1 MPIPD
6 HLVEEIRQRA
16 DLVEVVSEHTR
27 LKRTGKTWRGPCPL
41 HGGEGPNFSVDPAKG
56 FYKCFVCGE
65 AGTIYN
71 FLMKQSGMTFP
82 EAVRAVA
89 ARVGVEV
96 PDEREQKRDREDD
109 PNRVLYEVNGFA
121 AKWFRDQLASPAG
134 AKARDYLANRG
145 ITPETIERFGLGW
158 APESFDAFGTA
169 ARTAGFHTA
178 DLLAVGL
185 VKEAKR
191 TGRDPYDAF
200 RGRVI
205 FPIVDLGGRELGF
218 GGRILEAVENT
229 PKYLNSPESPIYH
242 KGGTLY
248 GLGWSRGAI
257 RKDGVALVV
266 EGYMDYVSLAAHGI
280 GNAVAP
286 LGTAMTEEQAALIAR
301 YAPRAILLYD
311 SDKAGLKAT
320 FRNGDQL
327 LRAGVEVLVATLPEG
342 EDPDSLVRAQGEAAL
357 RRYLDDAIDVMERKL
372 QLLDR
377 KGLFTSIKG
386 TRRAIDVLLPTV
398 RAARDGVVRGLY
410 LKRISDRTGIP
421 VEALEKEV
429 GDAGEESRLPLDA
442 RGEPRRDSR
451 ATRHQADLSGRYDQ
465 QPPQQDWGGRR
476 ERGFPERGFMERGGG
491 QGRDGGKRSQGGFGD
506 RGRGQGYDRGQSQ
519 GYDRGRPERATPQM
533 RVRMGAERN
542 LLMMMFHGE
551 RWVEECAKFVGPA
564 DFHDPD
570 YRQLFRV
577 LIETEG
583 RRDPEGRWLLEFPE
597 DLGGDV
603 EAIRQQAEHHDWTG
617 APAFFA
623 LNMDRILA
631 RPLEKKSRD
640 LKRDAPSDGE
650 MDDEILARMKEHLA
664 FKRDNPH
671 LNLKHGILDPNDPI
685 LNERH

>member
-27 LKRTGKTWRGPCPL
+27 LKRSGKTWRGPCPL

-65 AGTIYN
+65 AGTVYN

-82 EAVRAVA
+82 EAVRSVA
-89 ARVGVEV
+89 ARVGVEI
-96 PDEREQKRDREDD
+96 PDEREQRRDREED
-109 PNRVLYEVNGFA
+109 PNFVLYEVNGFA

-134 AKARDYLANRG
+134 QKARDYLARRG
-145 ITPETIERFGLGW
+145 ITPESVERFGLGW
-158 APESFDAFGTA
+158 APESFDQFGTA
-169 ARTAGFHTA
+169 ARKAGFHTA

-185 VKEAKR
+185 VKEGKK
-191 TGRDPYDAF
+191 TGREPYDAF

-205 FPIVDLGGRELGF
+205 FPIEDLGGRVLAF

-242 KGGTLY
+242 KGRTLY

-257 RKDGVALVV
+257 RKEGVALVV

-280 GNAVAP
+280 PNAVAP
-286 LGTAMTEEQAALIAR
+286 LGTALTDEQATLIGQF
-301 YAPRAILLYD
+301 APRAILLYD

-386 TRRAIDVLLPTV
+386 TRRAVDVLLPTV
-398 RAARDGVVRGLY
+398 RGARDGVVRGLY
-410 LKRISDRTGIP
+410 LKRISDRTGVP

-429 GDAGEESRLPLDA
+429 GDSEEQRVPLDP
-442 RGEPRRDSR
+442 RGEPRRGDGR
-451 ATRHQADLSGRYDQ
+451 GARYQADLSGRYGGEPQ
-465 QPPQQDWGGRR
+465 RPYPQPGYQDWGGQRQYGERR
-476 ERGFPERGFMERGGG
+476 EQGERRQFGERRQGYGERRGPRYEPER
-491 QGRDGGKRSQGGFGD
+491 
-506 RGRGQGYDRGQSQ
+506 
-519 GYDRGRPERATPQM
+519 PNPQI

-542 LLMMMFHGE
+542 LLMMMFHSE
-551 RWVEECAKFVGPA
+551 RWIEDAAKLVGPD
-564 DFHDPD
+564 DFLDPD
-570 YRQLFRV
+570 YRTLFRL

-583 RRDPEGRWLLEFPE
+583 RRDPEGKWLLEFPE
-597 DLGGDV
+597 DLAAEV
-603 EAIRQQAEHHDWTG
+603 EKILALGALHDWSNAG
-617 APAFFA
+617 NYFVE
-623 LNMDRILA
+623 NMDDILA
-631 RPLEKKSRD
+631 RPMEQQARD
-640 LKRDAPSDGE
+640 LKHDAPTGDE
-650 MDDEILARMKEHLA
+650 MDADILARMKEHLA
-664 FKRDNPH
+664 LRRENKHLKFKP
-671 LNLKHGILDPNDPI
+671 GILDPDDPI
-685 LNERH
+685 LNERR

>member
-27 LKRTGKTWRGPCPL
+27 LKRAGKTWRGPCPL

-65 AGTIYN
+65 AGTVYN

-96 PDEREQKRDREDD
+96 PDEREQRRDREDD

-121 AKWFRDQLASPAG
+121 AKWFRDQLASDAG
-134 AKARDYLANRG
+134 KKARDYLAGRG
-145 ITPETIERFGLGW
+145 ITPESIERFGLGW

-169 ARTAGFHTA
+169 ARKAGFHTA
-178 DLLAVGL
+178 DLLALGL
-185 VKEAKR
+185 VKEAKK
-191 TGRDPYDAF
+191 TGREPYDAF

-205 FPIVDLGGRELGF
+205 FPIVDLGGRELAF

-242 KGGTLY
+242 KGRTLY

-257 RKDGVALVV
+257 RKEEVALVV

-280 GNAVAP
+280 ANAVAP
-286 LGTAMTEEQAALIAR
+286 LGTAMTDEQAALIAQ

-386 TRRAIDVLLPTV
+386 TRRAVDVLLPTV

-410 LKRISDRTGIP
+410 LKRISDRTGVP

-429 GDAGEESRLPLDA
+429 GDSGDGSRLPLDA
-442 RGEPRRDSR
+442 RGEPRREGR
-451 ATRHQADLSGRYDQ
+451 NARYQANLPGHYDP
-465 QPPQQDWGGRR
+465 PPQQDWGNGR
-476 ERGFPERGFMERGGG
+476 ERGFGERR
-491 QGRDGGKRSQGGFGD
+491 
-506 RGRGQGYDRGQSQ
+506 QGYGE
-519 GYDRGRPERATPQM
+519 RPPPRSASDL

-542 LLMMMFHGE
+542 LLMMMFKSE
-551 RWVEECAKFVGPA
+551 DVIDQCIEFIGP
-564 DFHDPD
+564 DEFQDHD
-570 YRQLFRV
+570 YRRIYRV
-577 LIETEG
+577 LLETQG
-583 RRDPEGRWLLEFPE
+583 KRDDGNLWLEAFPE
-597 DLGGDV
+597 DLQREVD
-603 EAIRQQAEHHDWTG
+603 AIREDALHYDGSGTT
-617 APAFFA
+617 AFFA
-623 LNMDRILA
+623 ENMDRLRARLIEEERKKMKHESPPPHGEADYLA
-631 RPLEKKSRD
+631 RLQEQWRVATVEKPKT
-640 LKRDAPSDGE
+640 KPGA
-650 MDDEILARMKEHLA
+650 I
-664 FKRDNPH
+664 
-671 LNLKHGILDPNDPI
+671 DPTDPFG
-685 LNERH
+685 RAGRR

>member
-1 MPIPD
+1 LPIPD

-65 AGTIYN
+65 AGTVYN

-96 PDEREQKRDREDD
+96 PDEREQRRERDDD

-134 AKARDYLANRG
+134 QKARDYLANRG

-158 APESFDAFGTA
+158 APETFDAFGTA
-169 ARTAGFHTA
+169 ARKAGFHTA

-185 VKEAKR
+185 VKEARK

-248 GLGWSRGAI
+248 GLGWSRHAI
-257 RKDGVALVV
+257 RKEQVALVV

-280 GNAVAP
+280 NHAVAP
-286 LGTAMTEEQAALIAR
+286 LGTAMTEDQAALIAQ

-342 EDPDSLVRAQGEAAL
+342 EDPDSLVRAQGETAL

-372 QLLDR
+372 QILDR
-377 KGLFTSIKG
+377 RGLFTSIKG
-386 TRRAIDVLLPTV
+386 TRRAVDVLLPTV

-410 LKRISDRTGIP
+410 LKRISDRTGVP
-421 VEALEKEV
+421 VDTLEKEV
-429 GDAGEESRLPLDA
+429 GDSEEQRLPLDA
-442 RGEPRRDSR
+442 RGEPRRESR
-451 ATRHQADLSGRYDQ
+451 GARYQADLSGRYDE
-465 QPPQQDWGGRR
+465 PPPRQDWGNGR
-476 ERGFPERGFMERGGG
+476 ERGFGERRP
-491 QGRDGGKRSQGGFGD
+491 QGYVDKRQQGYGD
-506 RGRGQGYDRGQSQ
+506 RRPQGYDRPQ
-519 GYDRGRPERATPQM
+519 RATPQM
-533 RVRMGAERN
+533 RVRMGAERD
-542 LLMMMFHGE
+542 LLMMMFHAE
-551 RWVEECAKFVGPA
+551 RWVEEVAKFVGPA
-564 DFHDPD
+564 DFEDPD

-597 DLGGDV
+597 DLASDV
-603 EAIRQQAEHHDWTG
+603 ESIRQHAEHHDWTG
-617 APAFFA
+617 AQAFFA
-623 LNMDRILA
+623 ENMDKLLA
-631 RPLEKKSRD
+631 RPVEKKGRD
-640 LKRDAPSDGE
+640 FKVEASTGNE
-650 MDDEILARMKEHLA
+650 MDADILVRMREHME

-671 LNLKHGILDPNDPI
+671 LKVKHGILDPNDPI
-685 LNERH
+685 VNERR

>member
-1 MPIPD
+1 LPIPD

-27 LKRTGKTWRGPCPL
+27 LKRAGKTWRGPCPL

-71 FLMKQSGMTFP
+71 FLMKQSGMSFP

-96 PDEREQKRDREDD
+96 PDEREQRRERDDD

-121 AKWFRDQLASPAG
+121 AKWFRDQLASDAG
-134 AKARDYLANRG
+134 KKARDYLANRG
-145 ITPETIERFGLGW
+145 ITPESIERFGLGW

-169 ARTAGFHTA
+169 ARKAGYHTA
-178 DLLAVGL
+178 DLLALGL
-185 VKEAKR
+185 VKEAKK
-191 TGRDPYDAF
+191 TGREPYDAF

-242 KGGTLY
+242 KGSTLY
-248 GLGWSRGAI
+248 GLGWSRHAI
-257 RKDGVALVV
+257 RKEGVALVV

-280 GNAVAP
+280 NHGVAP
-286 LGTAMTEEQAALIAR
+286 LGTAMTEEQAALIAQ

-377 KGLFTSIKG
+377 KGLFTSIRG
-386 TRRAIDVLLPTV
+386 TRRAVDVLLPTV

-410 LKRISDRTGIP
+410 LKRISDRTGVP

-429 GDAGEESRLPLDA
+429 GDSEESRLPLDA
-442 RGEPRRDSR
+442 RGEPRRE
-451 ATRHQADLSGRYDQ
+451 TRGARYQADLSGRYEDA
-465 QPPQQDWGGRR
+465 PPRQDWGERR
-476 ERGFPERGFMERGGG
+476 ERGFPERRGG
-491 QGRDGGKRSQGGFGD
+491 D
-506 RGRGQGYDRGQSQ
+506 RRGQGGYERRPQQ
-519 GYDRGRPERATPQM
+519 GYGQRPERATPQM

-551 RWVEECAKFVGPA
+551 RWIEDAAKLLGPD
-564 DFHDPD
+564 DFSDPD
-570 YRQLFRV
+570 YRVLFRV
-577 LIETEG
+577 LMETEG
-583 RRDPEGRWLLEFPE
+583 RRDPEGRWLMEFPE
-597 DLGGDV
+597 DLAAEV
-603 EAIRQQAEHHDWTG
+603 ETIRQQAEHLDWSAATV
-617 APAFFA
+617 FFA
-623 LNMDRILA
+623 ENMDHLVQRPVA
-631 RPLEKKSRD
+631 REMSQIKHQSSADEAQYMQQLKQLFDYAKQPRD
-640 LKRDAPSDGE
+640 RPRS
-650 MDDEILARMKEHLA
+650 MDP
-664 FKRDNPH
+664 DNPFY
-671 LNLKHGILDPNDPI
+671 GPP
-685 LNERH
+685 R

>member
-1 MPIPD
+1 LPIPD

-27 LKRTGKTWRGPCPL
+27 LKRAGKTWRGPCPL

-89 ARVGVEV
+89 ARVGVEI
-96 PDEREQKRDREDD
+96 PDERAQRREQEDD
-109 PNRVLYEVNGFA
+109 PNRVLYEVSDFA
-121 AKWFRDQLASPAG
+121 RKWFREQLASPAG
-134 AKARDYLANRG
+134 QRARDYLARRG
-145 ITPETIERFGLGW
+145 ITPESIERFGLGW

-169 ARTAGFHTA
+169 ARKAGFHTA

-185 VKEAKR
+185 VKEAKK
-191 TGRDPYDAF
+191 TGREPYDAF
-200 RGRVI
+200 RGRVT
-205 FPIVDLGGRELGF
+205 FPIEDLGGRALGF

-242 KGGTLY
+242 KGSTLY

-257 RKDGVALVV
+257 RKEGVALVV

-280 GNAVAP
+280 SNAVAP
-286 LGTAMTEEQAALIAR
+286 LGTALTSEQAALIAQ

-357 RRYLDDAIDVMERKL
+357 RRFLDDAIDVMERKL

-377 KGLFTSIKG
+377 RGLFTSIKG
-386 TRRAIDVLLPTV
+386 TRRAVDVLLPTV

-410 LKRISDRTGIP
+410 LKRISDRTGVP
-421 VEALEKEV
+421 VEALEKEA
-429 GDAGEESRLPLDA
+429 GDSEAARLPLDP
-442 RGEPRRDSR
+442 RGEPRRDGR
-451 ATRHQADLSGRYDQ
+451 GTRYQADLPDRYG
-465 QPPQQDWGGRR
+465 PPPQQQDWGNGRD
-476 ERGFPERGFMERGGG
+476 RGFQERRFGER
-491 QGRDGGKRSQGGFGD
+491 RAPAE
-506 RGRGQGYDRGQSQ
+506 
-519 GYDRGRPERATPQM
+519 RPRPTPQM

-542 LLMMMFHGE
+542 LLMMMFHAE
-551 RWVEECAKFVGPA
+551 RWVEECAKLVGPE
-564 DFHDPD
+564 DFTDPD
-570 YRQLFRV
+570 YRTLFRV

-583 RRDPEGRWLLEFPE
+583 RRDAEGKWLLEFPE
-597 DLGGDV
+597 DLAADV
-603 EAIRQQAEHHDWTG
+603 EKIRALGELHDWTSAG
-617 APAFFA
+617 NYFVE
-623 LNMDRILA
+623 NMDDILA
-631 RPLEKKSRD
+631 RPVEKVGRD
-640 LKRDAPSDGE
+640 FKVEASTGDE
-650 MDDEILARMKEHLA
+650 MDADILARMRDHLA
-664 FKRDNPH
+664 FKRENKH
-671 LNLKHGILDPNDPI
+671 LRLKPGILDPNDPI
-685 LNERH
+685 LNERR

>member
-27 LKRTGKTWRGPCPL
+27 LKRAGKTWRGPCPL

-65 AGTIYN
+65 AGTVYN
-71 FLMKQSGMTFP
+71 FLMKHSGMTFP

-96 PDEREQKRDREDD
+96 PDEREQRRERDDD

-134 AKARDYLANRG
+134 QKARDYLAGRG
-145 ITPETIERFGLGW
+145 ITPESIERFGLGW
-158 APESFDAFGTA
+158 APETFDAFGTA
-169 ARTAGFHTA
+169 ARKAGFHTA

-191 TGRDPYDAF
+191 TGREPYDAF

-205 FPIVDLGGRELGF
+205 FPIVDLGGRELAF
-218 GGRILEAVENT
+218 GGRILEAVENA

-242 KGGTLY
+242 KGNTLY

-286 LGTAMTEEQAALIAR
+286 LGTSMTEEQAALIAQ

-342 EDPDSLVRAQGEAAL
+342 EDPDSLVRAQGEAVL

-377 KGLFTSIKG
+377 RGLFTSIRG
-386 TRRAIDVLLPTV
+386 TRRAVDVLLPTV

-410 LKRISDRTGIP
+410 LKRISDRTGVP
-421 VEALEKEV
+421 VEALEKEA
-429 GDAGEESRLPLDA
+429 GDSEEQRVPLDP
-442 RGEPRRDSR
+442 RGEPRRDVR
-451 ATRHQADLSGRYDQ
+451 GARYQADLGPRYGE
-465 QPPQQDWGGRR
+465 PPRQDWGDRRRLGIPERR
-476 ERGFPERGFMERGGG
+476 EGA
-491 QGRDGGKRSQGGFGD
+491 GD
-506 RGRGQGYDRGQSQ
+506 RRQAAGYG
-519 GYDRGRPERATPQM
+519 GRPERATPQM
-533 RVRMGAERN
+533 RLRMGAERN

-564 DFHDPD
+564 DFLDPD
-570 YRQLFRV
+570 YRTLFRV

-583 RRDPEGRWLLEFPE
+583 RRDPEGKWLLEFPE
-597 DLGGDV
+597 DLAAEV
-603 EAIRQQAEHHDWTG
+603 EKIRALGELHDWTN
-617 APAFFA
+617 AQNYFIE
-623 LNMDRILA
+623 NMDDILA
-631 RPLEKKSRD
+631 RPVEKEFRD
-640 LKRDAPSDGE
+640 LKADAPTGNE
-650 MDDEILARMKEHLA
+650 MNADILARMAEKHAYKRENKHL
-664 FKRDNPH
+664 K
-671 LNLKHGILDPNDPI
+671 LKPGILDPNDPI
-685 LNERH
+685 LNERR

>member
-1 MPIPD
+1 LPIPD

-65 AGTIYN
+65 AGTVYN

-96 PDEREQKRDREDD
+96 PDEREQRRERDDD

-134 AKARDYLANRG
+134 QKARDYLANRG
-145 ITPETIERFGLGW
+145 ITPDTIERFGLGW
-158 APESFDAFGTA
+158 APETFDAFGTA
-169 ARTAGFHTA
+169 ARKAGFHTA
-178 DLLAVGL
+178 DLLTVGL
-185 VKEAKR
+185 VKEAKK

-205 FPIVDLGGRELGF
+205 FPIVDLGGRELAF

-248 GLGWSRGAI
+248 GLGWSRHAI
-257 RKDGVALVV
+257 RKEGVALVV

-280 GNAVAP
+280 NHAVAP
-286 LGTAMTEEQAALIAR
+286 LGTAMTEEQAALIAQ

-357 RRYLDDAIDVMERKL
+357 RRYLNDAIDVMERKL

-377 KGLFTSIKG
+377 KGLFTSMRG
-386 TRRAIDVLLPTV
+386 TRRALDALLPTV
-398 RAARDGVVRGLY
+398 RAARDGVVRGQY
-410 LKRISDRTGIP
+410 LKSISDRTGVP
-421 VEALEKEV
+421 LEALEKEV
-429 GDAGEESRLPLDA
+429 GDSGDDSRLPLDA
-442 RGEPRRDSR
+442 RGEPRREAR
-451 ATRHQADLSGRYDQ
+451 GARYQADLSGRYDQ
-465 QPPQQDWGGRR
+465 PPQQDWGNGR
-476 ERGFPERGFMERGGG
+476 ERGFGERRQ
-491 QGRDGGKRSQGGFGD
+491 QGYGD
-506 RGRGQGYDRGQSQ
+506 RRQQGYGDRRPQ
-519 GYDRGRPERATPQM
+519 GYGDRPQRPTPQM

-551 RWVEECAKFVGPA
+551 RWVEECAKFAGPE

-570 YRQLFRV
+570 YRTLFRV

-583 RRDPEGRWLLEFPE
+583 RRDPEGKWLLEFPE
-597 DLGGDV
+597 DLAAEV
-603 EAIRQQAEHHDWTG
+603 EKIRALGELHDWSN
-617 APAFFA
+617 AQNYFVE
-623 LNMDRILA
+623 NMDDILA
-631 RPLEKKSRD
+631 RPAEKKGRD
-640 LKRDAPSDGE
+640 FKVEAPTGNE
-650 MDDEILARMKEHLA
+650 MDADILARMREHRM
-664 FKRDNPH
+664 FKRENAH
-671 LNLKHGILDPNDPI
+671 LRLKPGFLDPNDPI
-685 LNERH
+685 MNEPR

>member
-1 MPIPD
+1 LPIPD

-27 LKRTGKTWRGPCPL
+27 LKRAGKTWRGPCPL

-89 ARVGVEV
+89 ARVGVEI
-96 PDEREQKRDREDD
+96 PDEREQRREREDD
-109 PNRVLYEVNGFA
+109 PHRVLYEVNGFA
-121 AKWFRDQLASPAG
+121 AKWFRDQLALPAG
-134 AKARDYLANRG
+134 QKARDYLARRG
-145 ITPETIERFGLGW
+145 IAPESVERFGLGW

-169 ARTAGFHTA
+169 ARKAGFHTA

-185 VKEAKR
+185 VKEAKK
-191 TGRDPYDAF
+191 TGREPYDAF

-205 FPIVDLGGRELGF
+205 FPIEDLGGRTLGF

-242 KGGTLY
+242 KGSTLY

-257 RKDGVALVV
+257 RKEEVALVV

-280 GNAVAP
+280 PNVVAP
-286 LGTAMTEEQAALIAR
+286 LGTAMTEEQAALIAQ

-311 SDKAGLKAT
+311 SDRAGLKAT

-327 LRAGVEVLVATLPEG
+327 LRAGVEVLVATLPDG

-357 RRYLDDAIDVMERKL
+357 RRFLDDAIDVMERKL

-377 KGLFTSIKG
+377 RGLFTSIKG
-386 TRRAIDVLLPTV
+386 TRRAVDVLLPTV

-410 LKRISDRTGIP
+410 LKRISDRTGVP

-429 GDAGEESRLPLDA
+429 RDGGEESRVPLDA
-442 RGEPRRDSR
+442 RGEPRRETRGSR
-451 ATRHQADLSGRYDQ
+451 YQANLPDRY
-465 QPPQQDWGGRR
+465 G
-476 ERGFPERGFMERGGG
+476 ER
-491 QGRDGGKRSQGGFGD
+491 QGAH
-506 RGRGQGYDRGQSQ
+506 
-519 GYDRGRPERATPQM
+519 GRPQRATPQL
-533 RVRMGAERN
+533 RLRMGAERN
-542 LLMMMFHGE
+542 LLMMMFQSE
-551 RWVEECAKFVGPA
+551 RWVEEVAKFVGPE
-564 DFHDPD
+564 DFLDPD

-577 LIETEG
+577 LIDTEG
-583 RRDPEGRWLLEFPE
+583 RRDGDGRWLLQFPE
-597 DLGGDV
+597 DLAGDV
-603 EAIRQQAEHHDWTG
+603 EAIRQQAEHHDWSG

-623 LNMDRILA
+623 ENMDQILA
-631 RPLEKKSRD
+631 RPVEKEFRE
-640 LKRDAPSDGE
+640 LKRQAPSGDQ
-650 MDDEILARMKEHLA
+650 MDADILARMTERLA
-664 FKRDNPH
+664 FKRENRH
-671 LNLKHGILDPNDPI
+671 LRIKPGILDPDDPI
-685 LNERH
+685 LNERR

>member
-27 LKRTGKTWRGPCPL
+27 LKRAGKTWRGPCPL

-96 PDEREQKRDREDD
+96 PDERAQRREQDDD

-134 AKARDYLANRG
+134 ARARDYLAGRG
-145 ITPETIERFGLGW
+145 ITPDTVERFGLGW

-242 KGGTLY
+242 KGSTLY

-410 LKRISDRTGIP
+410 LKRIGDRTGIP

-429 GDAGEESRLPLDA
+429 GDSEEQRVPLDP
-442 RGEPRRDSR
+442 RGEPRRDGRGSR
-451 ATRHQADLSGRYDQ
+451 YQADLSGRYGDEPQ
-465 QPPQQDWGGRR
+465 RPYPQPGYQDWGGQRRYGERR
-476 ERGFPERGFMERGGG
+476 EGGERRQYGERRDDGAGRQHGERRQGYGERRGPRYEPER
-491 QGRDGGKRSQGGFGD
+491 
-506 RGRGQGYDRGQSQ
+506 
-519 GYDRGRPERATPQM
+519 PNPHV

-542 LLMMMFHGE
+542 LLMMMFHSEG
-551 RWVEECAKFVGPA
+551 WIEEAAKLVGPN

-570 YRQLFRV
+570 YRTLFRL

-583 RRDPEGRWLLEFPE
+583 RRDPEGKWLLEFPE
-597 DLGGDV
+597 DLAAEV
-603 EAIRQQAEHHDWTG
+603 EKIRALGALHDWG
-617 APAFFA
+617 NAGNYFVE
-623 LNMDRILA
+623 NMDDILA
-631 RPLEKKSRD
+631 RPVEQQARD
-640 LKRDAPSDGE
+640 LKRAAPTGDE
-650 MDDEILARMKEHLA
+650 MDADFLERMKEHLA
-664 FKRDNPH
+664 LRRENKHLKFKP
-671 LNLKHGILDPNDPI
+671 GILDPDDPI
-685 LNERH
+685 MNERR

>member
-1 MPIPD
+1 LPIPD

-27 LKRTGKTWRGPCPL
+27 LKRAGKTWRGPCPL

-65 AGTIYN
+65 AGTVYN
-71 FLMKQSGMTFP
+71 FLMKQAGMSFP

-89 ARVGVEV
+89 ARVGVEI
-96 PDEREQKRDREDD
+96 PDEREARKEREDD
-109 PNRVLYEVNGFA
+109 PNRVLYEVNAYA
-121 AKWFRDQLASPAG
+121 AKWFREQLASPG
-134 AKARDYLANRG
+134 GQKAREYLARRG

-169 ARTAGFHTA
+169 ARKAGYHTA

-185 VKEAKR
+185 VKEAKK
-191 TGRDPYDAF
+191 TGREPYDAF

-205 FPIVDLGGRELGF
+205 FPIEDLGGRPLGF

-257 RKDGVALVV
+257 RKEEVALVV

-286 LGTAMTEEQAALIAR
+286 LGTAMTDEQAALIAQ

-357 RRYLDDAIDVMERKL
+357 RRYLDDSIDVMERKL

-386 TRRAIDVLLPTV
+386 TRRAVDVLLPTV
-398 RAARDGVVRGLY
+398 RAAKDGVVRGLY
-410 LKRISDRTGIP
+410 LKRISDRTGVP
-421 VEALEKEV
+421 VEVLEKEV
-429 GDAGEESRLPLDA
+429 GDSDAQRLPLDQ
-442 RGEPRRDSR
+442 RGEPRRE
-451 ATRHQADLSGRYDQ
+451 TRGARYQADLSGRYGQ
-465 QPPQQDWGGRR
+465 QPPQQDWGNGRQ
-476 ERGFPERGFMERGGG
+476 RGFP
-491 QGRDGGKRSQGGFGD
+491 D
-506 RGRGQGYDRGQSQ
+506 RGQGIA
-519 GYDRGRPERATPQM
+519 RPQRATPQM

-542 LLMMMFHGE
+542 LLMMMFYAE
-551 RWVEECAKFVGPA
+551 RWVEECAKLVGPE
-564 DFHDPD
+564 DFVDPD
-570 YRQLFRV
+570 YRTLFRV

-583 RRDPEGRWLLEFPE
+583 RRDAEGRWLLEFPE
-597 DLGGDV
+597 DLAAEV
-603 EAIRQQAEHHDWTG
+603 EKIRALGELHDWTNAG
-617 APAFFA
+617 NYFVE
-623 LNMDRILA
+623 NMDDILA
-631 RPLEKKSRD
+631 RPVEKKGRAFKLEASTN
-640 LKRDAPSDGE
+640 GE
-650 MDDEILARMKEHLA
+650 MDADILARMRDHLV
-664 FKRDNPH
+664 FKRENP
-671 LNLKHGILDPNDPI
+671 NLRLKPGILDPNDPI
-685 LNERH
+685 LNERR

>member
-1 MPIPD
+1 LPIPD

-89 ARVGVEV
+89 ARVGVEI
-96 PDEREQKRDREDD
+96 PDEREQRREREDD
-109 PNRVLYEVNGFA
+109 PNRVLYEVNDFA
-121 AKWFRDQLASPAG
+121 RKWFREQLDAAG
-134 AKARDYLANRG
+134 GQKARDYLARRG
-145 ITPETIERFGLGW
+145 ITPESVERFGLGW

-169 ARTAGFHTA
+169 ARKAGFHTA

-185 VKEAKR
+185 VKEAKK
-191 TGRDPYDAF
+191 TGREPYDAF

-205 FPIVDLGGRELGF
+205 FPIEDLGGRPLGF
-218 GGRILEAVENT
+218 GGRVIENVENT

-242 KGGTLY
+242 KGSTLY

-257 RKDGVALVV
+257 RKEEVALVV

-280 GNAVAP
+280 ANAVAP
-286 LGTAMTEEQAALIAR
+286 LGTAMTDEQAALIGQ

-342 EDPDSLVRAQGEAAL
+342 EDPDSLVRAQGQAAL
-357 RRYLDDAIDVMERKL
+357 RRYLDDSIDVMERKL

-377 KGLFTSIKG
+377 KGAFTSIKG
-386 TRRAIDVLLPTV
+386 TRRAVDRLLPTV

-410 LKRISDRTGIP
+410 LKRISDRTGVP
-421 VEALEKEV
+421 VETLEKEV
-429 GDAGEESRLPLDA
+429 GDSDAARLPLDP
-442 RGEPRRDSR
+442 RGEPRRDGR
-451 ATRHQADLSGRYDQ
+451 NGRYQADLSGRYGE
-465 QPPQQDWGGRR
+465 PREQDWGNGRD
-476 ERGFPERGFMERGGG
+476 RGFTERRQYGERR
-491 QGRDGGKRSQGGFGD
+491 QGYGD
-506 RGRGQGYDRGQSQ
+506 RRQQEYR
-519 GYDRGRPERATPQM
+519 RPELPTPQI
-533 RVRMGAERN
+533 RLRMGAERN
-542 LLMMMFHGE
+542 LLMMMFHSE
-551 RWVEECAKFVGPA
+551 TWVEQCAKLVGPEE
-564 DFHDPD
+564 FHDPD
-570 YRQLFRV
+570 YRTLFRV

-583 RRDPEGRWLLEFPE
+583 RRDPDGRWLMEFPE
-597 DLGGDV
+597 DLMSDV
-603 EAIRQQAEHHDWTG
+603 YAILAQAEHHDWTG

-623 LNMDRILA
+623 ENMDQILA
-631 RPLEKKSRD
+631 RPMEKEFRD
-640 LKRDAPSDGE
+640 LKQDAPSGDQ
-650 MDDEILARMKEHLA
+650 MDEGILARMTEKLA
-664 FKRDNPH
+664 FKRENK
-671 LNLKHGILDPNDPI
+671 NLRMKPGILDPNDPI

>member
-96 PDEREQKRDREDD
+96 PDEREQKRDRDDD

-134 AKARDYLANRG
+134 QKARDYLANRG

-169 ARTAGFHTA
+169 ARKAGFHTA

-185 VKEAKR
+185 VKEAKK
-191 TGRDPYDAF
+191 TGREPYDAF

-205 FPIVDLGGRELGF
+205 FPIVDLGGRELAF

-248 GLGWSRGAI
+248 GLGWSRHAI
-257 RKDGVALVV
+257 RKEGVALVV

-286 LGTAMTEEQAALIAR
+286 LGTAMTEEQAALIAQ

-342 EDPDSLVRAQGEAAL
+342 EDPDSLVRAQGEGAL
-357 RRYLDDAIDVMERKL
+357 RRYLNDAIDVMERKL

-377 KGLFTSIKG
+377 KGLFTSMRG
-386 TRRAIDVLLPTV
+386 TRRALDALLPTV
-398 RAARDGVVRGLY
+398 RAARDGVVRGQY
-410 LKRISDRTGIP
+410 LKSISDRTGVS

-429 GDAGEESRLPLDA
+429 GDSGDESRLPLNA
-442 RGEPRRDSR
+442 RGEPRRETRGSR
-451 ATRHQADLSGRYDQ
+451 YQADLSGRYEGR
-465 QPPQQDWGGRR
+465 PQQDWGDGKGYGGR
-476 ERGFPERGFMERGGG
+476 P
-491 QGRDGGKRSQGGFGD
+491 Q
-506 RGRGQGYDRGQSQ
+506 GQGYGDRRQQ
-519 GYDRGRPERATPQM
+519 GYGGRPERATPQM

-597 DLGGDV
+597 DLVSDV

-623 LNMDRILA
+623 MNMDQILA
-631 RPLEKKSRD
+631 RPVEKKGRD
-640 LKRDAPSDGE
+640 LKRDAPSGDE
-650 MDDEILARMKEHLA
+650 MDSDILARMTEHLA

-671 LNLKHGILDPNDPI
+671 LKVKHGILDPNDPI
-685 LNERH
+685 LNEPR